1 MVHGIHCQGVQRTCL
16 CRPGGGCY
24 LWEYCTLCWEL
35 SSCSL
40 PLRASTPRGGHCS
53 TWVHP
58 RELLTTTHLSYSAA
72 GLMYKDV
79 RIASGT
85 LQKVCEAVAA
95 YALASNVHR
104 LLPHAQLP
112 QKACRPQPA
121 GSRVRYICVAHATQ
135 RSGAMRCSCLTHIC
149 SLQDSQLSVTHD
161 TVGLSAIA
169 QGLRQNVC
177 NLTPAQ

>member
-1 MVHGIHCQGVQRTCL
+1 
-16 CRPGGGCY
+16 
-24 LWEYCTLCWEL
+24 
-35 SSCSL
+35 
-40 PLRASTPRGGHCS
+40 
-53 TWVHP
+53 
-58 RELLTTTHLSYSAA
+58 
-72 GLMYKDV
+72 MYKDV

-121 GSRVRYICVAHATQ
+121 GSRVRFICVAHATQ
-135 RSGAMRCSCLTHIC
+135 RSEAMRCSCLTHIC